1 MNGAGVVEHNRWI
14 AFLLMLAILLAARVN
29 SLSAQDATD
38 DEEQTEIQRAARF
51 SALAEEVSSL
61 EKHSSLLKNVVKL
74 AGPSVVHIDTE
85 RTDQSMPRA
94 ARRGQ
99 IEEAGS
105 GFIIDLGGKYYA
117 ITNRHVVKLATLD
130 DIKISLADG
139 RQVTPT
145 KVWADPETD
154 VAALAV
160 TVPRLVPARVGNSDA
175 MEIGDF
181 VLAVGSP
188 FGLSHSVTFGIIS
201 AKGRR
206 DLELGDDVQY
216 QDFLQTDAA
225 INPGN
230 SGGPLLNLR
239 GEVIGMNTAIAS
251 SSGGSEGIGFTIPIN
266 MVMVVVKQLVER
278 GSVERAYLG
287 VHLDS
292 KFGPAVAM
300 AVGLTRPRGAR
311 ITQIIPGS
319 PSEAAKLQEGDI
331 ILRYNGVRIDNDS
344 HLISLV
350 SLTEVGKDV
359 PLQVFR
365 DRRMME
371 VLVKVGKKPP
381 FKAQR

>member
-1 MNGAGVVEHNRWI
+1 MVGPRRLHRCPMIMWIFAACLPATIAG
-14 AFLLMLAILLAARVN
+14 
-29 SLSAQDATD
+29 SLFAQDVMD
-38 DEEQTEIQRAARF
+38 DEEQTEIQRSAAF
-51 SALAEEVSSL
+51 ALLAQEVASL
-61 EKHSSLLKNVVKL
+61 EKHSNLLKNVVKL

-85 RTDQSMPRA
+85 KSDQSMPRA

-105 GFIIDLGGKYYA
+105 GFIVDFGGKYFA
-117 ITNRHVVKLATLD
+117 ITNRHVVKNATLD

-139 RQVTPT
+139 REVNPS

-154 VAALAV
+154 IAALAIS
-160 TVPRLVPARVGNSDA
+160 TSRMVPSRVGNSDGV
-175 MEIGDF
+175 EIGDF

-188 FGLSHSVTFGIIS
+188 FGLSNSVTFGIIS

-266 MVMVVVKQLVER
+266 MVMVIVKQLVER
-278 GSVERAYLG
+278 GSVQRAHLG
-287 VHLDS
+287 VALDR

-311 ITQIIPGS
+311 ITHITPGS
-319 PSEAAKLQEGDI
+319 PAEAAKLQAGDI

-350 SLTEVGKDV
+350 GLTEVGKEL
-359 PLQVFR
+359 PLQLYR
-365 DRRMME
+365 DRRFIE
-371 VLVKVGKKPP
+371 VLVKVGRKPP
-381 FKAQR
+381 KKE